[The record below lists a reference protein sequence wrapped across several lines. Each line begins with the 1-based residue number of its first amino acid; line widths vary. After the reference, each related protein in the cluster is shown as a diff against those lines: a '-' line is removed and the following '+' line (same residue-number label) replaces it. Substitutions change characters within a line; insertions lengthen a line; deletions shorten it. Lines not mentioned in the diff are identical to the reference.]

1 MALLGTFCITISFI
15 LSIYSILGFLIS
27 MKFKAE
33 ELKISARWSS
43 YLTLPIISIAVYIL
57 VYSFVTHD
65 FSIKY
70 VFNHSNISMEPI
82 YTWVAIYAGNE
93 GSLLYISTVIS
104 LGSFLTIKTLQKRIP
119 ESVPHITIIMM
130 GILSFF
136 LGVMLFLADPF
147 TLLESQV
154 QDGRGINPL
163 LKHPGMFT
171 HPPLLMAGLATI
183 SIPFSIT
190 TGMLI
195 SGNYSDKGTE
205 YVRITTLIIWLML
218 GIGLLLGSWWAYTI
232 LGWGGYWAWDPI
244 ENVGLMPWLVL
255 TALIHS
261 LIVQRRRGMFRLWN
275 LVLIN
280 IAFVLSQ
287 FGMFINRGGPVVS
300 VHSFAASTLGFIF
313 LSFMILSIIF
323 PTIIFLW
330 KYKELLNSRKID
342 SFLSKES
349 SFLINN
355 FLLLAITFVTLWG
368 LVFPLFSEL
377 FGKEPVTVGT
387 PYYNSVNGPLLLIL
401 ILLMSIGPILPWKEG
416 NIKSFF
422 KNIRFPLIIFV
433 LCFIISLIF
442 FSFNFLAILAF
453 SSLSLVLATIL
464 QEWIIGTNNRMKR
477 LKENIFIGFIN
488 LINGNRTKHGG
499 YIIHLSILMLAM
511 GIIGMNFY
519 QQKADY
525 VISKNKLLDFQNY
538 QVELS
543 EIKTKNFAD
552 RIERTAKFNIYKKQQ
567 DKSEKDLEKITELQ
581 GSNAIYPSF
590 NMASVRAA
598 IHSTVLE
605 DLYIV
610 PSEFIGEDKLLI
622 RISINPFISW
632 LWFAGPIF
640 FIGAIFT
647 LWPRTEKNTK
657 L

>member
-1 MALLGTFCITISFI
+1 MGILGTFCITISFI

-27 MKFKAE
+27 MNFKTE

-43 YLTLPIISIAVYIL
+43 YLTLPIISIAFSIL

-70 VFNHSNISMEPI
+70 VFNHSNLAMEPI

-93 GSLLYISTVIS
+93 GSLLYISAVIS
-104 LGSFLTIKTLQKRIP
+104 IGSFLTIKSLQKRIP
-119 ESVPHITIIMM
+119 ESVPHITMIMM

-147 TLLESQV
+147 TLLEFQAE
-154 QDGRGINPL
+154 DGRGINPL

-183 SIPFSIT
+183 SIPFAIT

-205 YVRITTLIIWLML
+205 FVRISTLIIWLML

-300 VHSFAASTLGFIF
+300 VHSFAASTLGYIF

-323 PTIIFLW
+323 PSIIFLW
-330 KYKELLNSRKID
+330 KYKELINSRKID

-416 NIKSFF
+416 TIKSFF
-422 KNIRFPLIIFV
+422 KNIRFPLMIFV
-433 LCFIISLIF
+433 LCIIICLIF
-442 FSFNFLAILAF
+442 FSSNFLAILAF

-464 QEWIIGTNNRMKR
+464 QEWIIGTKNRIKR
-477 LKENIFIGFIN
+477 FQENIFIAFIK

-499 YIIHLSILMLAM
+499 YIVHLSILMLAM
-511 GIIGMNFY
+511 GIIGTNFY
-519 QQKADY
+519 QEKADY
-525 VISKNKLLDFQNY
+525 VISKDKLLDFHSY
-538 QVELS
+538 QIELS
-543 EIKTKNFAD
+543 ETETKNFQD
-552 RIERTAKFNIYKKQQ
+552 RIERKAKFNIYQKQNN
-567 DKSEKDLEKITELQ
+567 SEKDLKKITELE

-598 IHSTVLE
+598 IHSTILG

-610 PSEFIGEDKLLI
+610 PSEFISEDELLI

>member
-1 MALLGTFCITISFI
+1 MALLGTLCITISFI
-15 LSIYSILGFLIS
+15 LSLYSILGSLIS
-27 MKFKAE
+27 INLKTE
-33 ELKISARWSS
+33 GLKISARWSS
-43 YLTLPIISIAVYIL
+43 YLTFPVISIGIFLL

-70 VFNHSNISMEPI
+70 VYNHSNLLMEPI

-104 LGSFLTIKTLQKRIP
+104 LGSLLSIKSLQKKIP

-147 TLLESQV
+147 SLLEFQV

-183 SIPFSIT
+183 SIPFAIT

-195 SGNYSDKGTE
+195 SGNYTDKGTE
-205 YVRITTLIIWLML
+205 FIRVTTLIIWLML

-300 VHSFAASTLGFIF
+300 VHSFAASTLGYIF
-313 LSFMILSIIF
+313 LTFMILSIIF
-323 PTIIFLW
+323 PLIIFLW
-330 KYKELLNSRKID
+330 KYSELLNSRKID

-416 NIKSFF
+416 STKSFIRS
-422 KNIRFPLIIFV
+422 IRFPFATSVFCMIICLVF
-433 LCFIISLIF
+433 LSN
-442 FSFNFLAILAF
+442 NFLAVLAF
-453 SSLSLVLATIL
+453 SSVSLVFATIL
-464 QEWIIGTNNRMKR
+464 QEWIIGTRNRIKHF
-477 LKENIFIGFIN
+477 KENIIIAFIK
-488 LINGNRTKHGG
+488 LLNGNRTKHGG
-499 YIIHLSILMLAM
+499 YIVHLSILMLAM
-511 GIIGMNFY
+511 GIIGTNFY
-519 QQKADY
+519 QIKADH
-525 VISKNKLLDFQNY
+525 VLLKNKLFNFQNY
-538 QVELS
+538 QIELTS
-543 EIKTKNFAD
+543 IETKNFAD
-552 RIERTAKFNIYKKQQ
+552 RIERVAKFNIYKNQS
-567 DKSEKDLEKITELQ
+567 SEQTNNSKKITELE
-581 GSNAIYPSF
+581 GSNALYPSF
-590 NMASVRAA
+590 NMASVRAG
-598 IHSTVLE
+598 IHSTIIE

-610 PSEFIGEDKLLI
+610 PSEFLGDDKLLI

-640 FIGAIFT
+640 FLGAIFT
-647 LWPRTEKNTK
+647 LWPRTEKH
-657 L
+657 